1 MGIILIALAAV
12 LILAEIINFI
22 ITFDE
27 QYSTFHAIAAIGI
40 GIFVLMIGVILV
52 TDNDVIRIL
61 RDKIQSDNTRI
72 TTENG
77 NPVEMWITIEGE
89 EYHIILD
96 KDKVK
101 KED

>member
-1 MGIILIALAAV
+1 MGIILIVLAAI
-12 LILAEIINFI
+12 LILGAIVNFI

-27 QYSTFHAIAAIGI
+27 EYSLFYTIVTMGI
-40 GIFVLMIGVILV
+40 GVFVLVIGVELV
-52 TDNDVIRIL
+52 TDNDAIRIL
-61 RDKIQSDNTRI
+61 RDKIQSGNTRI

-77 NPVEMWITIEGE
+77 TPVEMWITIEGE